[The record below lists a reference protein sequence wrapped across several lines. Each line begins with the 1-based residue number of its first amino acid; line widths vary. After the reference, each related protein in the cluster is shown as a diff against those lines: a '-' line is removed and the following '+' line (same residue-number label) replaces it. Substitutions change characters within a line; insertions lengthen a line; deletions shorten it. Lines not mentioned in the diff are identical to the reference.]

1 MDTEKISEEY
11 QKAKDITVESPEFER
26 TIKHIILDRDW
37 RLIGKFLTDYI
48 PALLSEVGRL
58 QPKYNSMA
66 EPRRDIA
73 TLKSKIMRLEGAL
86 KKIKKERH
94 APDWDDHVNTP
105 GDMFKDLKEKV
116 PP

>member
-1 MDTEKISEEY
+1 
-11 QKAKDITVESPEFER
+11 
-26 TIKHIILDRDW
+26 
-37 RLIGKFLTDYI
+37 
-48 PALLSEVGRL
+48 
-58 QPKYNSMA
+58 MA

-116 PP
+116 KKDPSLAFYNGYEIARLDDSEIAAEALNEGEKLPPGDYTKTDDGLIPTGE